1 MEFLSDEWFAAA
13 NQALAAVV
21 VESELVVE
29 QRIRDRPDLTYQLR
43 LAEGVASLVRAAGDA
58 EVTLE
63 QSLATATEIR
73 RGALSGLEAVQNGQ
87 VTVAGDPL
95 ALIAAAEALKAVDS
109 ALSAAEL

>member
-13 NQALAAVV
+13 NRALVDIG
-21 VESELVVE
+21 VESDVVVE

-43 LAEGVASLVRAAGDA
+43 LADGEASLVRVEGEAD
-58 EVTLE
+58 VTLE
-63 QSLATATEIR
+63 QSLDTATAIR

-95 ALIAAAEALKAVDS
+95 ALIAAAEALKAVGS
-109 ALSAAEL
+109 ALSAADL